1 MTTSHCSQLPEV
13 LPERRASSPL
23 SDCTDRHD
31 PEPMSSLDCS
41 LDPALPGKAMEDE
54 SCPRDGGEKAQYYM
68 QVSAKEGQLLSNVLA
83 KQRYVP
89 VHQLVQQG
97 VGCGFDSQ

>member
-1 MTTSHCSQLPEV
+1 
-13 LPERRASSPL
+13 
-23 SDCTDRHD
+23 
-31 PEPMSSLDCS
+31 MSSLDCS

-54 SCPRDGGEKAQYYM
+54 SCPRDGGEKVQYYM

-97 VGCGFDSQ
+97 VGCGFDSQWVHITTEWLENLYCKLENLDNTVI